1 MLVRAQLLVLHFNL
15 SGFDLTAVRGKK
27 GGPVTKNEAVATT
40 AAVKRKAVT
49 VALAEQYAISPQ
61 TAAAR
66 RQAKSQAVVG
76 MYVL

>member
-1 MLVRAQLLVLHFNL
+1 MRAPA
-15 SGFDLTAVRGKK
+15 SKYKTI
-27 GGPVTKNEAVATT
+27 ATT
-40 AAVKRKAVT
+40 AAVKRQAVT
-49 VALAEQYAISPQ
+49 GALAELYAFSPQ